1 MTPREAR
8 YLRSEQY
15 IPYRVRQYW
24 PPTFR
29 EVSAALDIPIG
40 TLHGDIRILEQQG
53 RVARAGDGRP
63 VFVPAPWQPSPMAA
77 RLTVGGVGL

>member
-8 YLRSEQY
+8 HLRIEQY
-15 IPYRVRQYW
+15 ITCRLRQYW

-29 EVSAALDIPIG
+29 EVSAALNIPVG

-53 RVARAGDGRP
+53 RVARAGNGRP
-63 VFVPAPWQPSPMAA
+63 VFVPAPWKPSPMAM
-77 RLTVGGVGL
+77 RLTSGGGGL